1 MDRVCVYIDRTSK
14 RIEESDDEVSR
25 RILFRVIRACRAPRL
40 ERVLSCSRWDKSRY
54 RAHLPGI
61 SAPLTSFAT
70 LTLWANKNLP
80 FRGYSS
86 RKINSASQF
95 LSSWPPLRIILFEMI
110 LNEYIRNDSTYIFQL
125 ILRLI
130 LISSTPFGKI
140 GRIGYPGNLFSRF
153 SISILKILK
162 VRMREV
168 HVNAKSDEVERKR
181 R

>member
-14 RIEESDDEVSR
+14 RIEESHDEVSR
-25 RILFRVIRACRAPRL
+25 RILFRVIRACRTPRL

-54 RAHLPGI
+54 RAHLRGI

-110 LNEYIRNDSTYIFQL
+110 LNGTIVYIFQL

-140 GRIGYPGNLFSRF
+140 GRIGYPGNLFWRL
-153 SISILKILK
+153 SISILKVLK
-162 VRMREV
+162 VRIRE
-168 HVNAKSDEVERKR
+168 VNAKLDEVERKR